1 MRVVCGGTHAVGLAF
16 LEDEQTENIFL
27 RIENFVDC
35 LLLR

>member
-1 MRVVCGGTHAVGLAF
+1 MGVVGGGRRAVGLAF

-27 RIENFVDC
+27 RIVNFVYC